1 MAKLDYY
8 EVLGVGITASADE
21 IKKAFRKKALLLHP
35 DQGGSDQAFRELQ
48 EAFQYLISASRPEV
62 VTSFDQTYDPFSDL
76 GYSRHSFFAPEHDHL
91 AEFERSVRAQGCPIC
106 NGRGVVSK
114 LVDPASGFFGREE
127 RFCKCQIVE

>member
-1 MAKLDYY
+1 MAKRDYY
-8 EVLGVGITASADE
+8 EVLGVDKSASADE
-21 IKKAFRKKALLLHP
+21 IKKAFRRKALLLHP

-48 EAFQYLISASRPEV
+48 EAFQVLITR
-62 VTSFDQTYDPFSDL
+62 TSTPDKISFNQSYDPFADL
-76 GYSRHSFFAPEHDHL
+76 DYQQYNFFAPEHDHL

-114 LVDPASGFFGREE
+114 LVDPGKGFFGREE

>member
-1 MAKLDYY
+1 MVKPNHYAI
-8 EVLGVGITASADE
+8 LGINHGASADE

-48 EAFQYLISASRPEV
+48 EAFQYLISTSRPET
-62 VTSFDQTYDPFSDL
+62 VTSFDPTYDPFADL
-76 GYSRHSFFAPEHDHL
+76 DYSRHSFFAPEHDHL